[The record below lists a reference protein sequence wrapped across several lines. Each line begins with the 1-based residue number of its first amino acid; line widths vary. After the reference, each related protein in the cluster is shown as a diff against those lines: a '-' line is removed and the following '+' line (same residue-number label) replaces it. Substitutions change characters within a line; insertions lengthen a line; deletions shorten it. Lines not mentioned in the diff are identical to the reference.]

1 MSRRQGRPAHHQVS
15 RQNDPVPEFRDSDG
29 VTWRVRRAQWP
40 LLDALDMASYGS
52 STFGV
57 VLFLLALPLLAAW
70 PIWLLAKLC
79 GVPWKVV
86 TERDGDEVAREKV
99 KGWRASGRRIQEIV
113 AEKKAAAASTDVGF
127 ELRETTGTEL
137 GES

>member
-1 MSRRQGRPAHHQVS
+1 M
-15 RQNDPVPEFRDSDG
+15 
-29 VTWRVRRAQWP
+29 RRAQWP
-40 LLDALDMASYGS
+40 LLYALDMASYGS

-57 VLFLLALPLLAAW
+57 VMFLLALPLLAAW

-86 TERDGDEVAREKV
+86 TERDGDDVAREKV

-113 AEKKAAAASTDVGF
+113 AEKKAAAIDDVGF

>member
-1 MSRRQGRPAHHQVS
+1 MIRW
-15 RQNDPVPEFRDSDG
+15 PEFRDSDG

-40 LLDALDMASYGS
+40 LLGAIDMASHGS

-113 AEKKAAAASTDVGF
+113 AEKKATAAGDDVGF